1 LPATVHLAGAQ
12 VGATPVRGLRR
23 PAGRYPVVF
32 VSTNLEER
40 VATVVELAA
49 GQTLGVHAEFKRAMP
64 AISLRR

>member
-1 LPATVHLAGAQ
+1 
-12 VGATPVRGLRR
+12 
-23 PAGRYPVVF
+23 VVF